1 MKRGKF
7 LVASLA
13 ARMLGVVRL
22 SDQPRHGA
30 RVVMYHDINENGA
43 VDDVYSIPLDAF
55 TRGVAQLEEWARSKG
70 HPFIP
75 FTARA
80 TPGIAVTFDDGY
92 RSTLL
97 LAAPVLE
104 QFGIPFHVFVTK
116 SFVEQGNPK
125 YLSRDDV
132 KRLSQLPLATLG
144 VHGVSHRRFSH
155 LNESTLRAELAESRD
170 WLEQLTGTKVT
181 TLSYPHGDFT
191 LEVSNVVREC
201 GFDAAACSAVGTYF
215 EETQSLSIPRVDVWS
230 LDTPS
235 TTIAKVRGD
244 WDSLLP

>member
-1 MKRGKF
+1 MNRGKF
-7 LVASLA
+7 LVASLT
-13 ARMLGVVRL
+13 ARTLGVVRR
-22 SDQPRHGA
+22 SDQPRHGT

-43 VDDVYSIPLDAF
+43 VDDVYSIPVDAF
-55 TRGVAQLEEWARSKG
+55 TSGVARLAEWSRSKG
-70 HPFIP
+70 HPFVP

-97 LAAPVLE
+97 LAAPVFE
-104 QFGIPFHVFVTK
+104 KFGIPFHVFVTK
-116 SFVEQGNPK
+116 SFVEQGDSK

-132 KRLSQLPLATLG
+132 KKLSQLPLATLG
-144 VHGVSHRRFSH
+144 VHGVSHRRFSQ
-155 LNESTLRAELAESRD
+155 LDESTLRAELAESRD
-170 WLEQLTGTKVT
+170 WLEQLTGTTVT

-215 EETQSLSIPRVDVWS
+215 QATQSLAIPRVDLWS

-235 TTIAKVRGD
+235 TTVAKVRGD